1 MHFRYVSVLDPI
13 LSSLAHHPPFHA
25 LLFSYAHFLLG
36 LIETFLAL
44 VLYFCISSLDTEL
57 EGLCVGCIM
66 HMYLCMSSNS
76 PHSVTR
82 NVTLL
87 NYPLFLSLII
97 FLPFFSVSLLE
108 INQVS
113 CRTESIFTCK
123 TCSSIVISQCSHEKQ
138 CALQKVFLCVL
149 SLVAVLAP

>member
-1 MHFRYVSVLDPI
+1 M
-13 LSSLAHHPPFHA
+13 
-25 LLFSYAHFLLG
+25 G
-36 LIETFLAL
+36 
-44 VLYFCISSLDTEL
+44 
-57 EGLCVGCIM
+57 GWCVGYIM

-76 PHSVTR
+76 PHLVGR
-82 NVTLL
+82 NLTLL
-87 NYPLFLSLII
+87 NYHLLQYLIK

-123 TCSSIVISQCSHEKQ
+123 TCSSIVISQSSHEKQ
-138 CALQKVFLCVL
+138 CASQKVFLCAL